1 MLAAMWCWRQ
11 WAVLAAAMGGA
22 GGGGSSHSI
31 AADLAGRAAGSA
43 VVARVFHTITIS
55 YVWHQGCNILARRHK
70 EIVMN
75 IKAIIASLVLGSSS
89 VAMAAPGVTF
99 AANAQGSYGT
109 TADCDQHGD
118 PVGTVKS
125 PPIYRP
131 DTTVKS
137 PPIYRPD
144 TTVKSPPIYRPDMTV
159 ESPPIMRPGW
169 KLPPVYRPVMLAS
182 DVSFARDG
190 RTFITVGSQAGRFE
204 TLTINAAGGRTFI
217 KQVYVQ
223 FDNGQAQVVRNLD
236 RTLAGNE
243 SLTVDLGGNRRAIRR
258 IVVYGNDIAGRHQ
271 SAGTFTV
278 TAS

>member
-1 MLAAMWCWRQ
+1 
-11 WAVLAAAMGGA
+11 
-22 GGGGSSHSI
+22 
-31 AADLAGRAAGSA
+31 
-43 VVARVFHTITIS
+43 
-55 YVWHQGCNILARRHK
+55 
-70 EIVMN
+70 MN

-99 AANAQGSYGT
+99 SASAQASYGT
-109 TADCDQHGD
+109 TADCDQPGNQA
-118 PVGTVKS
+118 
-125 PPIYRP
+125 

-144 TTVKSPPIYRPDMTV
+144 TTVKSPPI
-159 ESPPIMRPGW
+159 MRPGW
-169 KLPPVYRPVMLAS
+169 KLPPVYRPVTLAS

-223 FDNGQAQVVRNLD
+223 FDNGQEQVVRNLD

-243 SLTVDLGGNRRAIRR
+243 SMTVDLDGNHRAIRR